1 MRLNLELN
9 QTQIQILIS
18 LIDQLIENIN
28 NGAKDPF
35 KMGID
40 EYINLVHDLEASL
53 DDVYSPDYK

>member
-1 MRLNLELN
+1 MRLNLELS

-40 EYINLVHDLEASL
+40 EYINLAHDLEASL
-53 DDVYSPDYK
+53 DEIYS